1 MNTFLAVEEVHVGVI
16 LLCMRSRITFFSRFS
31 DYSFAVCVLIPFFI
45 PDVKQTDSLLEGD
58 EAEDPSHNS
67 ARNWVPAVV
76 PATRVWWRVPGGV
89 RVREG

>member
-67 ARNWVPAVV
+67 CLR
-76 PATRVWWRVPGGV
+76 RCLRRGSGGGC
-89 RVREG
+89 RAAAGAGWTNRWG